1 VVLYGVLGC
10 HNERQ
15 FKSIMV
21 RLPRSRC
28 RGFAAGAVPAAEP
41 AAAAVVSASGVTLI
55 GAARESNASG
65 LVAEA

>member
-1 VVLYGVLGC
+1 
-10 HNERQ
+10 
-15 FKSIMV
+15 MV